1 LNIVGGGTKDRL
13 LMQLTADALNI
24 PVVAGPVEATAI
36 GNVLGQAIAAG
47 EIAGVTEARQ
57 VVRDSFEVVRYNPD
71 PTVHAGYMRHFERFK
86 KVL

>member
-1 LNIVGGGTKDRL
+1 
-13 LMQLTADALNI
+13 MQLTADALNI

-36 GNVLGQAIAAG
+36 GNLLGQAIASG

-57 VVRDSFEVVRYNPD
+57 IVRDSFDVIRYTPD
-71 PTVHAGYMRHFERFK
+71 PTVHAGYMRYLDRFK